1 MKTKLHKNLE
11 TEHKKQLEMR
21 PLSLLLF
28 VLCGCLMLLSCL
40 NLINPL
46 YSYKISLVVFI
57 ISAVSGVILFFYNYI
72 SKHHK
77 IGKTAQLIDTEH
89 GGKNRLETAWE
100 LRKSSHPL
108 KQKQQ
113 ESTSDFYKDHRFSN
127 WRIIRLV
134 LVAFLLLL
142 SGTNA
147 FLLRKQHDRFEKAV
161 ANQKKEE
168 KKKTEKKKEKDK
180 NKKPKDV
187 PKDYAELKLVMPEE
201 ETRAKPLDE
210 IEWTGVGKSSC
221 GFKEIYLSIFLNGKF
236 IKNIAPDFIP
246 AAKPGSIKVN
256 GFLALDEFN
265 VKPYDLVSYHLTAYS
280 DMNGEKHHKI
290 ISPPQFIEIRPFRED
305 AFLIKGGAGKGQEM
319 LNVLV
324 RFLQLQVEINKA
336 TFKARIMRQQKF
348 DKATRTKFYK
358 FFSAVQEEQKK
369 LHSEVEEFLDSK
381 IAREFPA
388 DSINNVEKA
397 SDDID
402 ACCME
407 LKKIIPGEEND

>member
-21 PLSLLLF
+21 PLSILLF

-40 NLINPL
+40 NLLNPL
-46 YSYKISLVVFI
+46 YSYKISLVVFVA
-57 ISAVSGVILFFYNYI
+57 SAVGGVILFFYNYI

-77 IGKTAQLIDTEH
+77 IGKTAQLIDIEH

-100 LRKSSHPL
+100 LRESTHPL
-108 KQKQQ
+108 KHKQQ
-113 ESTSDFYKDHRFSN
+113 ESTSEFYKNRKFSN
-127 WRIIRLV
+127 WGIIRLL
-134 LVAFLLLL
+134 LVTVLLLL

-147 FLLRKQHDRFEKAV
+147 ILLRKQHDRFEEAV
-161 ANQKKEE
+161 AKQKKEE
-168 KKKTEKKKEKDK
+168 KKKIEKKKKK
-180 NKKPKDV
+180 QQKPKEV
-187 PKDYAELKLVMPEE
+187 SKDYAELKLVMPEE

-210 IEWTGVGKSSC
+210 IEWAGVGKSSR
-221 GFKEIYLSIFLNGKF
+221 GFKEIFLSIFINGKF
-236 IKNIAPDFIP
+236 VKNIVPDFIP
-246 AAKPGSIKVN
+246 ATKPGSIKVN
-256 GFLALDEFN
+256 GFLPLDEFN

-280 DMNGEKHHKI
+280 DMNGEKHHKV

-305 AFLIKGGAGKGQEM
+305 AFLSKADTGKGQEM

-324 RFLQLQVEINKA
+324 RFLKLQVEINKA

-348 DKATRTKFYK
+348 DKATRVKFHK

-369 LHSEVEEFLDSK
+369 LHSEVEEFLNSK

-397 SDDID
+397 SNDID
-402 ACCME
+402 ACCIK